1 MLSLLRLGFCQWRV
15 DLWSIV
21 SDSSYKP
28 DLHCRALRSA
38 RCVFSP
44 LRRSDISLCGLRA
57 DTADTMINLAHK
69 LGSPQDL
76 ITYTQ
81 IYVQQPRNSDDN
93 LSIPYCQKDP
103 ANAELQGL
111 FQCQFAGSNCAK
123 FAGGL
128 NLGSKGTMP
137 FGFTGPLHPLG
148 GWYAASALGILKSTN
163 ARVFQSCPSRW
174 TYF

>member
-1 MLSLLRLGFCQWRV
+1 
-15 DLWSIV
+15 
-21 SDSSYKP
+21 
-28 DLHCRALRSA
+28 
-38 RCVFSP
+38 
-44 LRRSDISLCGLRA
+44 
-57 DTADTMINLAHK
+57 MINLAHR
-69 LGSPQDL
+69 LGSPQNL

-93 LSIPYCQKDP
+93 LSIPYCQKAP

-111 FQCQFAGSNCAK
+111 FQCQFAGSNCTK

-148 GWYAASALGILKSTN
+148 GCPAHPGGPIADGAQLTDLTNDPGLKNIVDHRTASSTVPILHKT
-163 ARVFQSCPSRW
+163 ATPGA
-174 TYF
+174 